1 MRRGT
6 SEIVVASVLATMP
19 SILPEAGFAAV
30 APTRLRNVTSKWE
43 STDPFDE
50 GVDNLA
56 IPLYGSIGLA
66 SGAVIGF
73 SMKTDRW
80 RDVARFR

>member
-1 MRRGT
+1 
-6 SEIVVASVLATMP
+6 
-19 SILPEAGFAAV
+19 
-30 APTRLRNVTSKWE
+30 VTSKWE